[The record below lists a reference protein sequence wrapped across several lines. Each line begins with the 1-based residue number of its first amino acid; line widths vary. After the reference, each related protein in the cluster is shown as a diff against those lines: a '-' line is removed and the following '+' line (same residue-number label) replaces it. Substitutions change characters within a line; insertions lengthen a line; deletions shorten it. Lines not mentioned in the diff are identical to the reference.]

1 MSRPSRQGFSIV
13 ELVVSLFLA
22 ALVLLLSVRLLRE
35 AQVVFVDWQR
45 MAPQPE
51 ARLGEALIRADVQS
65 ASRTLNGTVS
75 WSTGPLILAPD
86 QDRMIRYDTI
96 LGKLVRSVEAP
107 EESESGHRSV
117 LRRVSSWR
125 WRQLPGGV
133 IEIHL
138 LYSRPRDPG
147 ARLAGSLAMQ
157 SNTETDVDR
166 LFLRY
171 AMRDRAGRRTW

>member
-1 MSRPSRQGFSIV
+1 MSRPSQHGFSMV

-22 ALVLLLSVRLLRE
+22 ALVLMLSVRLLRE

-86 QDRMIRYDTI
+86 KDRIVQYDSV
-96 LGKLVRSVEAP
+96 LGDLVRSVEAP
-107 EESESGHRSV
+107 EDGESGHRSV
-117 LRRVSSWR
+117 LRRVASWR

-147 ARLAGSLAMQ
+147 SRLAGSRAMQ
-157 SNTETDVDR
+157 RSTETDVDR

-171 AMRDRAGRRTW
+171 AMRDRAGRRAW

>member
-1 MSRPSRQGFSIV
+1 MTRSSRRGFSVV
-13 ELVVSLFLA
+13 ELLVSLFLA
-22 ALVLLLSVRLLRE
+22 GLVLMLSVRLLRE

-51 ARLGEALIRADVQS
+51 ARLGEALLRADIQS
-65 ASRTLNGTVS
+65 ASRTLNGTDS
-75 WSTGPLILAPD
+75 WSTGPLVLAPD
-86 QDRMIRYDTI
+86 QGRVIQYDSI
-96 LGKLVRSVEAP
+96 LGDLVRSVQATNDG
-107 EESESGHRSV
+107 ESGRRSI
-117 LRRVSSWR
+117 LRRVSSWK

-147 ARLAGSLAMQ
+147 SRVAGSRALRRSTQ
-157 SNTETDVDR
+157 TEVDR

-171 AMRDRAGRRTW
+171 AMRDRAGRRSW